1 MCIRDRNLINE
12 ALPGKVAGRMQRPRL
27 VYRTGRFASSAEAT
41 AVNIGQR
48 GGISVDYTYQKNPY
62 EVFEPGN
69 GPLANQYRDPKHIIG
84 KSIREI
90 ATVLTGKKFITTRR
104 I

>member
-1 MCIRDRNLINE
+1 MCIRD
-12 ALPGKVAGRMQRPRL
+12 RPRL

-62 EVFEPGN
+62 SVFERTSGSRF
-69 GPLANQYRDPKHIIG
+69 ASAERDPRDLIDL
-84 KSIREI
+84 SIREI
-90 ATVLTGKKFITTRR
+90 AQQLMAGRFYTRR
-104 I
+104 V